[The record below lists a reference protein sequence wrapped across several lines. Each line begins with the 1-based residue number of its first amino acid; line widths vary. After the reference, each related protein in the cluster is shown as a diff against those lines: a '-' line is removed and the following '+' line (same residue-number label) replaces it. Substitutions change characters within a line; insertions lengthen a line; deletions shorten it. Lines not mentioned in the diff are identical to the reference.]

1 MLYTLTL
8 NPSIDYIMHIS
19 NVKVGETNYADKE
32 KMLPGG
38 KGINVSRILNQLGV
52 ANKALGFIGGHTGR
66 FIEDW
71 LKKEGADHDFISIN
85 GDTRI
90 NVKLKGEVETEI
102 NGKGPIITE
111 VESKKLLTKVG
122 QLTSTDTIILSG
134 SKSRGLSDTFYNQI
148 IDICTERNISFVI
161 DTNSKELL
169 DILKAKPFLVKP
181 NQAELG
187 QLFNQPI
194 QSKTDAIYYG
204 KKLQEGGAQNVIV
217 SLGGDGAIFIDDQET
232 YIAASPR
239 GKVINTV
246 GSGDSMIA
254 GFMAGI
260 EKGLSKLEAFKLSVQ
275 CGSATAFSED
285 LATKDAI
292 LALSNQ
298 VEIERVEDNEND

>member
-8 NPSIDYIMHIS
+8 NPSIDYIMHI
-19 NVKVGETNYADKE
+19 NDVKVGETNYANDE
-32 KMLPGG
+32 SMLPGG
-38 KGINVSRILNQLGV
+38 KGVNVSRILNQLGV

-148 IDICTERNISFVI
+148 IDICTEQNISFVI

-169 DILKAKPFLVKP
+169 DILNKKPFLVKP

-187 QLFNQPI
+187 QLFNQSI
-194 QSKTDAIYYG
+194 QSKEEAIYYG
-204 KKLQEGGAQNVIV
+204 KKLQEGGAENVIV
-217 SLGGDGAIFIDDQET
+217 SLGGDGAIFIDQNQT
-232 YIAASPR
+232 YLAKSPK
-239 GKVINTV
+239 GNVINTV
-246 GSGDSMIA
+246 GAGDSMIA

-260 EKGLSKLEAFKLSVQ
+260 EKGLTKLEAFKLSVQ
-275 CGSATAFSED
+275 SGSATAFNED
-285 LATKDAI
+285 LATKEAI
-292 LALSNQ
+292 LALNNQ
-298 VEIERVEDNEND
+298 VIIERVENYEND